1 MLRLL
6 HGSALLLLL
15 SVLLGC
21 AGSGSLKSE
30 STTAPGAD
38 VSSYATFSLQAF
50 GESAGGEQPQ
60 SIADANIQN
69 SIRRQLIEKGYREVA
84 EHPDLLV
91 GYQATGYTAEKVT
104 SPVRFGVGLG
114 SFGGPVGVGVDTSVP
129 VGGGKVETTQET
141 RLTIRAVDP
150 KGNKEVWVG
159 TTTGNISQGRD
170 ANLVEKAV
178 AGALAKIPDRRK

>member
-6 HGSALLLLL
+6 HGSALLLL

-38 VSSYATFSLQAF
+38 VASYATFSLQAF
-50 GESAGGEQPQ
+50 GESAAGGEQPQ